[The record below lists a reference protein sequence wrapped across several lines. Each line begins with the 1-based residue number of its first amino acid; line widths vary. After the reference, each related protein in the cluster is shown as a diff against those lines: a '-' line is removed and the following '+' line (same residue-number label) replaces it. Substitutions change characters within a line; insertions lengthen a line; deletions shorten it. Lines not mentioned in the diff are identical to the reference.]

1 MDIEPIELKANL
13 NSVTRAQIE
22 TFYAENL
29 LTNQARE
36 FALNLLYP
44 QRNWIEW
51 ISRFLLMIG
60 ASLILSGIIY
70 FFAFNW
76 TQLTTWMKFSAIE
89 AGIIICLVA
98 TYFFTLQQ
106 LLGKILLTS
115 AAVLIGVFLAVFGQI
130 YQSGADVYQL
140 FMMWA
145 ILISIWVIISNFAA
159 LWIIWAVIIQIA
171 VGFYWTQVVYPTHEW
186 EMLIFPILGI
196 INLAFLIARE
206 YGYLQGLI
214 WLQANWTRT
223 LLILAVVF
231 FLIIAPID
239 LMGHF
244 SSTQATLIGSLLCCI
259 IYLAFFYYYR
269 YQQPDLQA
277 LSAVIIAICVLL
289 EFLAFRLSI
298 KIMNGSLMFFGMSAF
313 SLILFTLAVT
323 TLRKIAQLVEN
334 NHV

>member
-1 MDIEPIELKANL
+1 MDIEPVELKAN
-13 NSVTRAQIE
+13 SDSITRAQIE
-22 TFYAENL
+22 TLYAENL

-44 QRNWIEW
+44 QRNWTDW

-76 TQLTTWMKFSAIE
+76 TQLTTLIKFSAIE

-140 FMMWA
+140 FMVWA

-159 LWIIWAVIIQIA
+159 LWIIWAIIIQIA
-171 VGFYWTQVVYPTHEW
+171 VGLYWDQVVYPAYEW
-186 EMLIFPILGI
+186 EILIFSILGL
-196 INLAFLIARE
+196 INLVFLIARE
-206 YGYLQGLI
+206 YGHSQGLI

-223 LLILAVVF
+223 LLILTVVF
-231 FLIIAPID
+231 FLIIAPISLID
-239 LMGHF
+239 HF
-244 SSTQATLIGSLLCCI
+244 SATQAALSGSLLCCI
-259 IYLAFFYYYR
+259 IYLAFLYYYR

-277 LSAVIIAICVLL
+277 LSIVIIAICVLL
-289 EFLAFRLSI
+289 EYLVFRLLIEVVDNS
-298 KIMNGSLMFFGMSAF
+298 SMFFGMSVF
-313 SLILFTLAVT
+313 SLVLFTLAVT
-323 TLRKIAQLVEN
+323 TLRKIAQLMEN
-334 NHV
+334 NDV